1 MSGARWGWKGTHE
14 ATAVRSVKPLALP
27 RRLRVVERWASFDPH
42 QVAEPPAGLA
52 DVTAVRAQPA
62 EAELAGHPE
71 A

>member
-1 MSGARWGWKGTHE
+1 MIGTRWGKDGTRE
-14 ATAVRSVKPLALP
+14 ATVVRPVKPLALP

-62 EAELAGHPE
+62 EAELAGHRE